1 MSIGSRAN
9 TPMVFKADC
18 MAILE
23 DSFFS
28 CDLSSYIVDH
38 T

>member
-1 MSIGSRAN
+1 MSLRACKIVLSIGSRAN

-28 CDLSSYIVDH
+28 
-38 T
+38 